1 MVFIRGQQ
9 TNETSQAERTKS
21 RLPIDWSL
29 TCPRTHTY
37 THNTPALDAVWK
49 LYCREAAVVD
59 AAADSCDSPRA
70 PREGKEEEG
79 GGR

>member
-1 MVFIRGQQ
+1 MRPAKQNAPSPGCLL
-9 TNETSQAERTKS
+9 TEA
-21 RLPIDWSL
+21 LPVHAH
-29 TCPRTHTY
+29 THTH